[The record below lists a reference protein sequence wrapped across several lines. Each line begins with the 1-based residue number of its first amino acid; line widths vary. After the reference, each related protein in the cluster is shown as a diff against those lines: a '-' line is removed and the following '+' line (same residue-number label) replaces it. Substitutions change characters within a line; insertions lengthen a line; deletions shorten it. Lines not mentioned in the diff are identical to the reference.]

1 MKEVELESPKL
12 YNQEKLLEPPKVE
25 TIDDILEVKRK
36 KILDFI
42 AINDDK
48 EFQKV
53 SKKYKKYFEFCNVNK
68 EFLETNLIK
77 KYPLCSPDNI
87 DNFKTLYDE
96 IDLSLMNKK
105 FFEVKDEF
113 KNEKKQLLTPP
124 VTLVLKFSESP
135 QSRLL
140 LTQWKVK
147 KIEELGVKEYES
159 FITDLRNKGKGF
171 HKAIE
176 DFTKCGKKFEDI
188 KVEKIYEPAWKS
200 LSEVLSKDI
209 TKTLFTECSV
219 KHENLCYSGTFDSI
233 CCYKDKIYI
242 VEWKLGDR
250 RKDKLSHLYD
260 YPLQLVAYLGA
271 FLADNSYSNKRKE
284 YEIKNVMVVHAYI
297 DGSPPSIHCLNFH
310 QIISYWTNYLG
321 RLQKFWLNIKN
332 DSFE

>member
-1 MKEVELESPKL
+1 M
-12 YNQEKLLEPPKVE
+12 
-25 TIDDILEVKRK
+25 
-36 KILDFI
+36 
-42 AINDDK
+42 
-48 EFQKV
+48 
-53 SKKYKKYFEFCNVNK
+53 
-68 EFLETNLIK
+68 
-77 KYPLCSPDNI
+77 
-87 DNFKTLYDE
+87 
-96 IDLSLMNKK
+96 
-105 FFEVKDEF
+105 
-113 KNEKKQLLTPP
+113 
-124 VTLVLKFSESP
+124 
-135 QSRLL
+135 
-140 LTQWKVK
+140 
-147 KIEELGVKEYES
+147 EYES

-284 YEIKNVMVVHAYI
+284 Y
-297 DGSPPSIHCLNFH
+297 DL
-310 QIISYWTNYLG
+310 
-321 RLQKFWLNIKN
+321 
-332 DSFE
+332 